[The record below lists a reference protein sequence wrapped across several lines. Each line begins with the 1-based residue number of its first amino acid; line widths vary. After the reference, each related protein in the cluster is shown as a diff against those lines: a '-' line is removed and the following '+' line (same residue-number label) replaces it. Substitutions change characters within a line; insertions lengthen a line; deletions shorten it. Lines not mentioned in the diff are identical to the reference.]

1 MHQLANLLFFFFIV
15 SMYRKQS
22 FANALCFS
30 EKPLRLAELFL
41 IEINSK
47 EVGWSG
53 HLRLGLS
60 ESCSAILLPYSEIY
74 VYSNSFFSSLL
85 PIPAQINPDSVS
97 DHERISF
104 LFTFNLKF
112 KVSQH

>member
-1 MHQLANLLFFFFIV
+1 MSLTLF
-15 SMYRKQS
+15 YRKQS

-53 HLRLGLS
+53 HLRLGLT
-60 ESCSAILLPYSEIY
+60 
-74 VYSNSFFSSLL
+74 
-85 PIPAQINPDSVS
+85 QINPESVS
-97 DHERISF
+97 DIETDEHT
-104 LFTFNLKF
+104 FTFKF
-112 KVSQH
+112 EVSFFF